1 MQLIMENFWSQILP
15 NWIMAVAAAWGVFE
29 IIRGY
34 FKLKQQQIENEQKV
48 KFLEEQLNEFRRQ
61 TTQFEFQTS
70 IMSESNL
77 IIEKGIDNLTKI
89 LGHGQEA
96 EEKRLEIEIQRR
108 SLDIRPFFNILF
120 GHSNPKEFSIKLIN
134 RGGTATDFRIIDT
147 SNDLIKINNLRSDRI
162 IEKGQELEISGKS
175 NDAGTGYNSNLA
187 TGQFLLGY
195 SDIDNNKYQQ
205 NIIKNYSG
213 YQVGL
218 PTRIEK

>member
-1 MQLIMENFWSQILP
+1 MENFWSQLLP
-15 NWIMAVAAAWGVFE
+15 NWIMAAAAAWGVFE

-34 FKLKQQQIENEQKV
+34 FKLRQKQIENEQKV

-89 LGHGQEA
+89 FGQGQEA

-108 SLDIRPFFNILF
+108 SIDIRPFFNILF

-195 SDIDNNKYQQ
+195 SDIDKNKYQQ
-205 NIIKNYSG
+205 NIIKNYNG

-218 PTRIEK
+218 PTKIEK